1 MSVADRAL
9 YDVVIVGA
17 GIAGGALA
25 AVLARRGKHVLLLE
39 KTTEHK
45 DRVRGEYLQPWG
57 VLELAK
63 LGLLDRVLAAGANVL
78 TRNISYDEHAT
89 PAEAESRMRRFD
101 TIFEGIPGCLGFSHP
116 RTCDLL
122 NRVAVEAGAT
132 LIRGIRDLRVEPG
145 MPPRIAFT
153 ADGVAHEY
161 NPSLL
166 VGADGRGSQVGRQA
180 GIVMSEDEPH
190 HLFAG
195 LLVQGSFG
203 WPADTVS
210 IGNAGDY
217 NYFVIPQGSDRAR
230 LYLGFERANASR
242 FAGASGGQRFLDAFS
257 FSIFPSTVRFADCKP
272 AGPVHTFANQDYWAE
287 TPAAPGVVLVG
298 DAAGFNDPLA
308 GQGLS
313 IALRDVRL
321 VSELLAGVDRGDLQS
336 DDGVLFASYVEERR
350 ERMRRLRIAANAL
363 ARLRVEFTPE
373 KKERRKRA
381 LARFAS
387 RPELAATFAIFSQGP
402 EHASAAAFSPQHITE
417 LLA

>member
-1 MSVADRAL
+1 VSAADRAP

-25 AVLARRGKHVLLLE
+25 AVLARRGDRVLLLE

-63 LGLLDRVLAAGANVL
+63 LGLLDRVLAAGANII
-78 TRNISYDEHAT
+78 TRNIPYDEHAT

-101 TIFEGIPGCLGFSHP
+101 TIFEEVPGCLGFSHP

-122 NRVAVEAGAT
+122 SRMAVEAGAT
-132 LIRGIRDLRVEPG
+132 LIRGIRDLQVEPDAS
-145 MPPRIAFT
+145 PRIAFT
-153 ADGVAHEY
+153 VDGVSHEY
-161 NPSLL
+161 RPSLL
-166 VGADGRGSQVGRQA
+166 VGADGRGSQVGKQA

-195 LLVQGSFG
+195 LLVEGSFG

-217 NYFVIPQGSDRAR
+217 NYFVIPQGGDRAR

-242 FAGASGGQRFLDAFS
+242 FAGASGGQHFLDAFS
-257 FSIFPSTVRFADCKP
+257 FPIFPSTVQFANCKP

-287 TPAAPGVVLVG
+287 TPVAPGVVLVG
-298 DAAGFNDPLA
+298 DAAGFNDPLG

-321 VSELLAGVDRGDLQS
+321 VSELLAGAKWIDLRSGD
-336 DDGVLFASYVEERR
+336 GALFAPYVEERR
-350 ERMRRLRIAANAL
+350 ERMRRLRIAVSAL
-363 ARLRVEFTPE
+363 ARLRVEFAPE

-381 LARFAS
+381 LARFAT

-402 EHASAAAFSPQHITE
+402 ERVAAEAFSPEHIAE